1 MPAPTAMLAVKKN
14 NAAGKK
20 SSQKD
25 GKKAVKKAEESG
37 EEGQKGHKEV
47 GKDEGQEI

>member
-1 MPAPTAMLAVKKN
+1 MPAPTAMPAVKKN

-25 GKKAVKKAEESG
+25 GKESG
-37 EEGQKGHKEV
+37 EEG
-47 GKDEGQEI
+47 